1 MAVNMNSP
9 IQKSISQQRHALG
22 KLIRPLLGRIAE
34 ACSGVWPDRQQ
45 LNEMLG
51 QHVPD
56 LPYCAY
62 IYALDTDAIQISDNI
77 NSSGHYPEHFGRDR
91 SSRPYLNSVYPAV
104 DYYLS
109 EAYISLLSGRPS
121 ITAIQLV
128 KRSGRVIGLLGADFD
143 LRDLPLTQQLYDEPD
158 QWRQMKGDP
167 SIRGLLFQQTR
178 VKSVLDSHID
188 EVFSITEELMAQRGV
203 FHSKLHFSSSRAT
216 LWLVDDPYR
225 YRIVEVEDLIDPD
238 ICFAYPV
245 RPYPASAVLPQ
256 GKIHDVLE
264 GFKKLRL
271 SDETVYLRSGS
282 INIFNGLIGL
292 NFSCDGS
299 HYIPWSDFL
308 NPENAFWSGSIASTS
323 RPASDLE

>member
-1 MAVNMNSP
+1 MNSP
-9 IQKSISQQRHALG
+9 IQRSISKQRHALG
-22 KLIRPLLGRIAE
+22 TLIRPILGRIAG
-34 ACSGVWPDRQQ
+34 ACSAVWPDREA
-45 LNEMLG
+45 LDEVLAA
-51 QHVPD
+51 HVAE

-62 IYALDTDAIQISDNI
+62 IYALGTDAIQLSDNI
-77 NSSGHYPEHFGRDR
+77 NGGGRLPEHFGRDR

-104 DYYLS
+104 DYNLS

-128 KRSGRVIGLLGADFD
+128 RRDGRVIGLLGADFD
-143 LRDLPLTQQLYDEPD
+143 LRDLPLTQQLYEEPD

-188 EVFSITEELMAQRGV
+188 EVMSIMEELIAQRGV
-203 FHSKLHFSSSRAT
+203 FHGKLHFSSSRAT

-225 YRIVEVEDLIDPD
+225 YRILEVEDLIDPD
-238 ICFAYPV
+238 ICLAYPV
-245 RPYPASAVLPQ
+245 RPYSSSAVLPQ
-256 GKIHDVLE
+256 DRIKPILE

-271 SDETVYLRSGS
+271 ADETVYLRSGS
-282 INIFNGLIGL
+282 INIFNGLVGL

-299 HYIPWSDFL
+299 HYIPWSEFL
-308 NPENAFWSGSIASTS
+308 NPGSAFWSGDIGSTN
-323 RPASDLE
+323 RPAVDA

>member
-1 MAVNMNSP
+1 MNSP
-9 IQKSISQQRHALG
+9 IQKSISKQRHALG
-22 KLIRPLLGRIAE
+22 KLIRPILGRIAE
-34 ACSGVWPDRQQ
+34 ACSSIWPNREALDQV
-45 LNEMLG
+45 LAT
-51 QHVPD
+51 HVAE

-62 IYALDTDAIQISDNI
+62 IYALGTDAIQISDNI
-77 NSSGHYPEHFGRDR
+77 NGSGRFPEHFGRDR

-104 DYYLS
+104 DYHLS

-128 KRSGRVIGLLGADFD
+128 RKEGRVIGLLGADFD

-188 EVFSITEELMAQRGV
+188 EVMSIMEELIVQRGV
-203 FHSKLHFSSSRAT
+203 FHGKLHFSSSRAT
-216 LWLVDDPYR
+216 LWLMDDPYR
-225 YRIVEVEDLIDPD
+225 YRMLEVEELIDPD
-238 ICFAYPV
+238 ICLAYPLH
-245 RPYPASAVLPQ
+245 PYPSNAVLPQ
-256 GKIHDVLE
+256 DKIKSVLE

-271 SDETVYLRSGS
+271 ADETVYLRSGS
-282 INIFNGLIGL
+282 INIFNGLVGL

-308 NPENAFWSGSIASTS
+308 NPRNAFWSGEFGSTN
-323 RPASDLE
+323 RPAEDT

>member
-1 MAVNMNSP
+1 MENS
-9 IQKSISQQRHALG
+9 IQKSIRKQRHALG
-22 KLIRPLLGRIAE
+22 KLIRPILGRIAD
-34 ACSGVWPDRQQ
+34 ACSEVWPTREALDDV
-45 LNEMLG
+45 LAS
-51 QHVPD
+51 HVTD

-62 IYALDTDAIQISDNI
+62 IYALGTDAIQISDNI
-77 NSSGHYPEHFGRDR
+77 NGIGRFPEHFGRDR

-104 DYYLS
+104 DYHLS

-128 KRSGRVIGLLGADFD
+128 RRNGQVIGLLGADFD

-188 EVFSITEELMAQRGV
+188 EVMAIMEELMAQRGV
-203 FHSKLHFSSSRAT
+203 FHGKIHFSSSRAT

-225 YRIVEVEDLIDPD
+225 YRMLEVEALIDPD
-238 ICFAYPV
+238 ICLAYPL
-245 RPYPASAVLPQ
+245 RPYPSAAVIPQ
-256 GKIHDVLE
+256 EKIKLILD

-271 SDETVYLRSGS
+271 ADETVYLRSGS
-282 INIFNGLIGL
+282 INIFNGLVGL

-299 HYIPWSDFL
+299 HYIPWSHFL
-308 NPENAFWSGSIASTS
+308 DPGNAFWSGDISSTN
-323 RPASDLE
+323 RPAVGA